1 MREIKQGIFACLV
14 TTALALLC
22 LSIIALFY
30 QGTMICIS
38 TVFQT
43 LGVSMVIHFLLW
55 LLKKW
60 ESEYIIVEIIC
71 QNAIVIG
78 VVLLAGFIFGW
89 FQNLPTSVLTI
100 MAVIVYLLS
109 CVLETTHLS
118 NEIKKINKMVGEI
131 KRG

>member
-1 MREIKQGIFACLV
+1 MREIKQGISACLV